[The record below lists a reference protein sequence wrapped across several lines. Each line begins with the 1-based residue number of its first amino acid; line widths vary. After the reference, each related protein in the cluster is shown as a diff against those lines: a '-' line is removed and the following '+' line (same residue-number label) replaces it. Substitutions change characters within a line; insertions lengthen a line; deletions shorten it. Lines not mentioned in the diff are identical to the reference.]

1 MSFVFNFSNKETDFI
16 KDAFTYISRYSQ
28 GEIIITD
35 EKFNILFR
43 NVSNGIGQNFL
54 DLDKNFVT
62 PDFKNNINDF
72 KKSEKN
78 HLFVKLIF
86 NHDGNFSNLPVDV
99 HICKIRNKKGE
110 IKGFA
115 IIIQD
120 ITNEI
125 KNKIQRETFVDILS
139 HDLRNPLRANVQI
152 LEMILNNKFGRI
164 ENNLKVMLNEL
175 LDSCRFMNYM
185 AENLVVKYKNE
196 FNMYELLKEPYS
208 IIKLIKDR
216 YNALSNMLNKK
227 HQNIELIVN
236 GTIEDVNID
245 VDAIEKVIN
254 SLIIS
259 ASEENSEKSVIKI
272 KVENIKEFV
281 EITFF
286 NCGSKRKD
294 LPDIFE
300 EYLTCSNRFR
310 KVGFSLE
317 LYNCKRIIEAH
328 NGNIIAKNTGNS
340 GMKIKIRLP
349 LYR

>member
-1 MSFVFNFSNKETDFI
+1 MNFAFNFLNKETDFI
-16 KDAFTYISRYSQ
+16 KNAFINISRYTQ

-35 EKFNILFR
+35 EKFNIIFR
-43 NVSNGIGQNFL
+43 NAASGLGQNFL

-62 PDFKNNINDF
+62 PDFKTNINNF
-72 KKSEKN
+72 KKSDKN

-86 NHDGNFSNLPVDV
+86 NSDGHFANLPVDV
-99 HICKIRNKKGE
+99 HVCKIKNKKNVL
-110 IKGFA
+110 KGFA

-120 ITNEI
+120 ITNEV
-125 KNKIQRETFVDILS
+125 KNKIQRETFIDILS

-152 LEMILNNKFGRI
+152 LELILKDKFGKI
-164 ENNLKVMLNEL
+164 DNNLKILLDEL

-185 AENLVVKYKNE
+185 AENLVTKYKNE
-196 FNMYELLKEPYS
+196 YNMYELLKEPYS

-216 YNALSNMLNKK
+216 YSALSGMLDKK
-227 HQNIELIVN
+227 NQNIELIVN
-236 GTIEDVNID
+236 GDIEDVNID
-245 VDAIEKVIN
+245 VDAMEKVIN

-259 ASEENSEKSVIKI
+259 ASEENREGAVIKI
-272 KVENIKEFV
+272 KVENVKEYV

-286 NCGSKRKD
+286 NCGAKKKD
-294 LPDIFE
+294 IADIFE

-317 LYNCKRIIEAH
+317 LYNCKRIVEAH
-328 NGNIIAKNTGNS
+328 YGNISAKSTGKS
-340 GMKIKIRLP
+340 GMKISLRLP